1 MFLLFILSISTAV
14 NLLTFIAAIT
24 IVPPPVRRFLHPILS
39 CSIATVLILWAFGAM
54 AGKSLKE
61 TLAFYDR
68 DATYKQLWNLNG
80 YSGPVP
86 GAGDLLFSALDAGI
100 VALAL
105 PMYRYRIVSSETGCY
120 LKRQPK

>member
-1 MFLLFILSISTAV
+1 
-14 NLLTFIAAIT
+14 
-24 IVPPPVRRFLHPILS
+24 
-39 CSIATVLILWAFGAM
+39 M